1 MTAEQFVLKGR
12 KIVTGKAS
20 GEAIVTK
27 EAISFNGGVD
37 NMTGIVTEPGHELE
51 GLNIAGKVLV
61 FLTGKGST
69 GGSYK
74 IYDMVSRGTAPV
86 AFVQVSPEGVTTIG
100 AIIGNIPVV
109 AGLDQDPTHVICNG
123 DFVELDAD
131 AGTVV
136 VTPRNP
142 HRKAP
147 PGLPAVEPPAQFD
160 ADLS

>member
-1 MTAEQFVLKGR
+1 MAADKLVLKGR

-20 GEAIVTK
+20 GEAVVTG

-51 GLNIAGKVLV
+51 GVNIAGKILV

-74 IYDMVSRGTAPV
+74 IYDMVSRGTAPL
-86 AFVQVSPEGVTTIG
+86 AFIQVKPEGVTTIG

-109 AGLDQDPTHVICNG
+109 AHLDQDPTRVISNG
-123 DFVELDAD
+123 DCIEMDAD
-131 AGTVV
+131 AGIVS
-136 VTPRNP
+136 VTRRAPRETTETRQP
-142 HRKAP
+142 LDT
-147 PGLPAVEPPAQFD
+147 GL
-160 ADLS
+160 S

>member
-1 MTAEQFVLKGR
+1 MTADNFILTGR

-20 GEAIVTK
+20 GQAIVTR

-51 GLNIAGKVLV
+51 GQNISGKVLV
-61 FLTGKGST
+61 FSTGKGST

-86 AFVQVSPEGVTTIG
+86 AFIQATPEAITTIG

-109 AGLDQDPTHVICNG
+109 SGFEQDPTIAILSG
-123 DFVELDAD
+123 DFIELDAD
-131 AGTVV
+131 AGTVSI
-136 VTPRNP
+136 T
-142 HRKAP
+142 RKM
-147 PGLPAVEPPAQFD
+147 
-160 ADLS
+160 

>member
-1 MTAEQFVLKGR
+1 MTTAKLVLQGR
-12 KIVTGKAS
+12 KIVKGKAS
-20 GEAIVTK
+20 GEAVVTS

-51 GLNIAGKVLV
+51 GVNIAGKVLV
-61 FLTGKGST
+61 FSTGKGST

-86 AFVQVSPEGVTTIG
+86 AFIQVNPEPITTIG

-109 AGLDQDPTHVICNG
+109 AGLNENPSIATATG

-131 AGTVV
+131 AGKVE
-136 VTPRNP
+136 VT
-142 HRKAP
+142 KK
-147 PGLPAVEPPAQFD
+147 
-160 ADLS
+160 

>member
-1 MTAEQFVLKGR
+1 MATDKLLLKGR

-20 GEAIVTK
+20 GEAVVTR

-51 GLNIAGKVLV
+51 GVNITGKVLV

-86 AFVQVSPEGVTTIG
+86 GFVQVSPEGVTTIG

-109 AGLDQDPTHVICNG
+109 AGLDQDPTLVISTG
-123 DFVELDAD
+123 DFIEMDAD
-131 AGTVV
+131 AGLVS
-136 VTPRNP
+136 VTPRTPRQTDGPLPDAVRSNP
-142 HRKAP
+142 
-147 PGLPAVEPPAQFD
+147 
-160 ADLS
+160 S

>member
-1 MTAEQFVLKGR
+1 MAANKLILNGR

-20 GEAIVTK
+20 GEAVVTK

-51 GLNIAGKVLV
+51 GVNIAGKVLV

-86 AFVQVSPEGVTTIG
+86 AFIQVSPEAITTIG

-109 AGLDQDPTHVICNG
+109 AGLDQDPTHIIFNG
-123 DFVELDAD
+123 DFIEMDAD
-131 AGTVV
+131 AGIVS
-136 VTPRNP
+136 VTPRDP
-142 HRKAP
+142 HRQ
-147 PGLPAVEPPAQFD
+147 AVERPPTNG
-160 ADLS
+160 

>member
-1 MTAEQFVLKGR
+1 MSEEKFVLRGR

-20 GEAIVTK
+20 GEAVVTK

-37 NMTGIVTEPGHELE
+37 NMTGIVTEPGHEIE
-51 GLNIAGKVLV
+51 GANITGQVLV
-61 FLTGKGST
+61 FRTGKGST

-86 AFVQVSPEGVTTIG
+86 AFVQVAPEGVTTIG

-109 AGLDQDPTHVICNG
+109 ASFDQDPTLAICDG
-123 DFVELDAD
+123 DFIELDAD

-136 VTPRNP
+136 VTMRNP
-142 HRKAP
+142 NRKIAP
-147 PGLPAVEPPAQFD
+147 PRSGEQDTPNFD
-160 ADLS
+160 EDVA

>member
-1 MTAEQFVLKGR
+1 MTEEKLVLKGR
-12 KIVTGKAS
+12 RIVKGKAR

-51 GLNIAGKVLV
+51 GQNVAGKVLV
-61 FLTGKGST
+61 FRTGKGST

-74 IYDMVSRGTAPV
+74 IYDMVARGTAPV

-100 AIIGNIPVV
+100 AIISEIPV
-109 AGLDQDPTHVICNG
+109 AANFDQDPTVVIRTG

-131 AGTVV
+131 AGIVTVIKR
-136 VTPRNP
+136 T
-142 HRKAP
+142 A
-147 PGLPAVEPPAQFD
+147 
-160 ADLS
+160 

>member
-1 MTAEQFVLKGR
+1 MAKERIILKGR

-20 GEAIVTK
+20 GEAVVTK

-51 GLNIAGKVLV
+51 GVNIAGKVLV

-86 AFVQVSPEGVTTIG
+86 GFVQVSPEGVTTIG

-109 AGLDQDPTHVICNG
+109 AGLDQDPTIVISTG
-123 DFVELDAD
+123 DFIEMDAD
-131 AGTVV
+131 AGFVA
-136 VTPRNP
+136 VTPRTICQTQGPVANVV
-142 HRKAP
+142 RSD
-147 PGLPAVEPPAQFD
+147 PA
-160 ADLS
+160 

>member
-1 MTAEQFVLKGR
+1 MTTAKLILQGR
-12 KIVTGKAS
+12 KIVKGKAS
-20 GEAIVTK
+20 GEAVVTS

-51 GLNIAGKVLV
+51 GANIAGKVLV

-86 AFVQVSPEGVTTIG
+86 AFIQVNPEPITTIG

-109 AGLDQDPTHVICNG
+109 AGLNENPTIAIATG

-131 AGTVV
+131 AGKVE
-136 VTPRNP
+136 VT
-142 HRKAP
+142 KK
-147 PGLPAVEPPAQFD
+147 
-160 ADLS
+160 

>member
-1 MTAEQFVLKGR
+1 MTTNQFILKGR

-20 GEAIVTK
+20 GEAIVTR

-51 GLNIAGKVLV
+51 GVNISGKVLV

-86 AFVQVSPEGVTTIG
+86 AFIQVNPEPITTIG
-100 AIIGNIPVV
+100 AIIGSIPVI
-109 AGLDQDPTHVICNG
+109 AGLDHDPTLAISNG
-123 DFVELDAD
+123 DFIEMDAD
-131 AGTVV
+131 AGIVTV
-136 VTPRNP
+136 TARNP
-142 HRKAP
+142 LRTVAN
-147 PGLPAVEPPAQFD
+147 PASA
-160 ADLS
+160 A

>member
-1 MTAEQFVLKGR
+1 MRSPKLVLQGR
-12 KIVTGKAS
+12 KIVKGKAS
-20 GEAIVTK
+20 GEAVVTS

-51 GLNIAGKVLV
+51 GVNISGKVLV

-86 AFVQVSPEGVTTIG
+86 AFIQVNPEPITTIG
-100 AIIGNIPVV
+100 AIIGDIPVV
-109 AGLDQDPTHVICNG
+109 AGLHENPTTVIATG

-131 AGTVV
+131 TGKVE
-136 VTPRNP
+136 VT
-142 HRKAP
+142 KK
-147 PGLPAVEPPAQFD
+147 
-160 ADLS
+160 

>member
-1 MTAEQFVLKGR
+1 MTNKSFILRGR

-20 GEAIVTK
+20 GQAVVTR

-51 GLNIAGKVLV
+51 GVNIAGKVLV
-61 FLTGKGST
+61 FSTGKGST

-86 AFVQVSPEGVTTIG
+86 AFVQINPEAITTIG

-109 AGLDQDPTHVICNG
+109 AGLDQDPTVAIATG
-123 DFVELDAD
+123 DQVEIDAD
-131 AGTVV
+131 AGWVQV
-136 VTPRNP
+136 I
-142 HRKAP
+142 
-147 PGLPAVEPPAQFD
+147 PASAG
-160 ADLS
+160 

>member
-1 MTAEQFVLKGR
+1 MTTETFVMKGK

-37 NMTGIVTEPGHELE
+37 NMTGVVTEPGHELE
-51 GLNIAGKVLV
+51 GQNIAGKILV

-74 IYDMVSRGTAPV
+74 IYDMVSRRTAPA
-86 AFVQVSPEGVTTIG
+86 AFVQVRPEGVTTIG

-109 AGLDQDPTHVICNG
+109 AGLDQDPTAVIRNG

-131 AGTVV
+131 AGTVA
-136 VTPRNP
+136 VTRRASN
-142 HRKAP
+142 
-147 PGLPAVEPPAQFD
+147 G
-160 ADLS
+160 

>member
-1 MTAEQFVLKGR
+1 MTTEKFILTGR

-51 GLNIAGKVLV
+51 GQNIAGKVLV

-86 AFVQVSPEGVTTIG
+86 AFVQVASEGITTIG
-100 AIIGNIPVV
+100 AIISDLPVI
-109 AGLDQDPTHVICNG
+109 ASLDQDPTAVIRSG
-123 DFVELDAD
+123 DFVEMDAD

-136 VTPRNP
+136 VTRRASGSET
-142 HRKAP
+142 HT
-147 PGLPAVEPPAQFD
+147 
-160 ADLS
+160 

>member
-1 MTAEQFVLKGR
+1 MSETKLTLKGR
-12 KIVTGKAS
+12 KIVKGKAS

-51 GLNIAGKVLV
+51 GVNITGKVLV

-74 IYDMVSRGTAPV
+74 IYDMVWRGTAPV
-86 AFVQVSPEGVTTIG
+86 AFIQVSPEPITTIG

-109 AGLDQDPTHVICNG
+109 AKLDQNPTLVIHTG
-123 DFVELDAD
+123 DFVEIDAD
-131 AGTVV
+131 AGIVQV
-136 VTPRNP
+136 SRQS
-142 HRKAP
+142 R
-147 PGLPAVEPPAQFD
+147 
-160 ADLS
+160 

>member
-1 MTAEQFVLKGR
+1 MRSPKLVLQGR
-12 KIVTGKAS
+12 KIVKGKAS
-20 GEAIVTK
+20 GEAVVTS

-51 GLNIAGKVLV
+51 GVNISGKVLV

-86 AFVQVSPEGVTTIG
+86 AFIQVNPEPITTIG

-109 AGLDQDPTHVICNG
+109 AGLNENPTTVIATG

-131 AGTVV
+131 TGKVE
-136 VTPRNP
+136 VT
-142 HRKAP
+142 KK
-147 PGLPAVEPPAQFD
+147 
-160 ADLS
+160 

>member
-1 MTAEQFVLKGR
+1 MTTAKLVLQGR
-12 KIVTGKAS
+12 KIVKGKAS
-20 GEAIVTK
+20 GEAVVTS

-51 GLNIAGKVLV
+51 GVNIAGKVLV

-86 AFVQVSPEGVTTIG
+86 AFIQVNPEPITTIG

-109 AGLDQDPTHVICNG
+109 AGLNENPTTVIATG

-131 AGTVV
+131 TGKVE
-136 VTPRNP
+136 VT
-142 HRKAP
+142 KK
-147 PGLPAVEPPAQFD
+147 
-160 ADLS
+160 

>member
-1 MTAEQFVLKGR
+1 MRSPKLVLQGR
-12 KIVTGKAS
+12 KIVKGKAS
-20 GEAIVTK
+20 GEAVVTS

-51 GLNIAGKVLV
+51 GVNISGKVLV

-86 AFVQVSPEGVTTIG
+86 AFIQVNPEPITTIG

-109 AGLDQDPTHVICNG
+109 AGLNENPTSVIATG

-131 AGTVV
+131 AGKVE
-136 VTPRNP
+136 VT
-142 HRKAP
+142 KK
-147 PGLPAVEPPAQFD
+147 
-160 ADLS
+160 

>member
-1 MTAEQFVLKGR
+1 MAEEVFVLKGR
-12 KIVTGKAS
+12 KIVKGKAS

-51 GLNIAGKVLV
+51 GANITGKVLV

-86 AFVQVSPEGVTTIG
+86 AFIQVSPEGVTTIG
-100 AIIGNIPVV
+100 AIIGEIPVV
-109 AGLDQDPTHVICNG
+109 AGLDQDPTLAICTG
-123 DFVELDAD
+123 DFIEMDAD
-131 AGTVV
+131 AGTVT
-136 VTPRNP
+136 VTRRN
-142 HRKAP
+142 
-147 PGLPAVEPPAQFD
+147 
-160 ADLS
+160 S

>member
-1 MTAEQFVLKGR
+1 MSKKIILKGR

-20 GEAIVTK
+20 GEAVVTR

-37 NMTGIVTEPGHELE
+37 NMTGIVTEPGHEIE
-51 GLNIAGKVLV
+51 GVNISGKVLV

-86 AFVQVSPEGVTTIG
+86 AFIQVTPEAITTIG

-109 AGLDQDPTHVICNG
+109 ARLDQDPTVVISTGDHVTI
-123 DFVELDAD
+123 DAD
-131 AGTVV
+131 AGLVE
-136 VTPRNP
+136 VT
-142 HRKAP
+142 
-147 PGLPAVEPPAQFD
+147 
-160 ADLS
+160 SM